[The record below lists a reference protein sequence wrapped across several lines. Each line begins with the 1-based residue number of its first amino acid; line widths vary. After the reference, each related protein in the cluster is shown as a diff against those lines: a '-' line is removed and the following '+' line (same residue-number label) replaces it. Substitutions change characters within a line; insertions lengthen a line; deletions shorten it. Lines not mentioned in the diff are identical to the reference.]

1 MRATTAT
8 LVAAAAAL
16 FCAATSQAAT
26 YIPSGTLSG
35 SQEWTTA
42 GSPYVIETTATVG
55 EGTTLT
61 IDPGVV
67 VKFEEANYGELFVI
81 GSLVADGTST
91 NKVTFTSYA
100 DDSAG
105 GDTNGDGSSSGSPG
119 DWYGIVILD
128 SGTGDF
134 DHAIVRYGGYGE
146 GISSYGGL
154 QLQNYAEATI
164 DHSLFTDNEVG
175 GVAVNGNA
183 TTATIQH
190 SEFSYNGA
198 GISSVNSTLTIENN
212 TNVHDN
218 SEDGLFI
225 NESDWTGAAPSIT
238 HSSFEDNGRYG
249 VNLWVDSSTLPV
261 GHYNN
266 IDGNGSLQLNTLEN
280 LTGSDWTDNYWGDV
294 LEVPCDLLHEC
305 PYPAVHEPY
314 FLDTEGS
321 WDGLYWEYP
330 DPVPPSAVSSSV
342 LYWPV
347 EIDDEWVLLE
357 TRLDWIDDDGPSSS
371 SFDNSGY

>member
-105 GDTNGDGSSSGSPG
+105 GDTNGDGSSSGLSCFMKVAGFRARLAWVSGESRRLRGGRRAGVGRPG
-119 DWYGIVILD
+119 FG
-128 SGTGDF
+128 
-134 DHAIVRYGGYGE
+134 A
-146 GISSYGGL
+146 
-154 QLQNYAEATI
+154 
-164 DHSLFTDNEVG
+164 VG
-175 GVAVNGNA
+175 
-183 TTATIQH
+183 
-190 SEFSYNGA
+190 
-198 GISSVNSTLTIENN
+198 
-212 TNVHDN
+212 
-218 SEDGLFI
+218 
-225 NESDWTGAAPSIT
+225 
-238 HSSFEDNGRYG
+238 
-249 VNLWVDSSTLPV
+249 
-261 GHYNN
+261 
-266 IDGNGSLQLNTLEN
+266 
-280 LTGSDWTDNYWGDV
+280 
-294 LEVPCDLLHEC
+294 PC
-305 PYPAVHEPY
+305 
-314 FLDTEGS
+314 
-321 WDGLYWEYP
+321 
-330 DPVPPSAVSSSV
+330 
-342 LYWPV
+342 
-347 EIDDEWVLLE
+347 
-357 TRLDWIDDDGPSSS
+357 
-371 SFDNSGY
+371 